1 MIDFTN
7 CKRIISRAYN
17 GANGKKIAV
26 EYNGEDYML
35 KFPPS
40 GQDKPTELSYTN
52 SCISEYLGS
61 SIFNLI
67 GIEAQE
73 TLLGTYRAGEK
84 LKIVCACKDF
94 TADNIRLYDFC
105 SIKNTVIDSEHGGT
119 GTELEDITETM
130 EKQQFVDPVEL
141 TEHFWNV
148 FVVDALLGNFDRH
161 NGNWGFIVNSET
173 GKARIAPIYDC
184 GSCLLPQAD
193 DNVMKA
199 VLSSEEELDKRIFR
213 FPTSAI
219 QENKRKINYYDFM
232 TIAKNND
239 CNAAIARIY
248 PQIDMEEI
256 KNFIYKTE
264 GIDELQK
271 DFYAYYIGAR
281 YDKILTP
288 AYDIIIEQRNRL
300 TIK

>member
-67 GIEAQE
+67 GIEAQK
-73 TLLGTYRAGEK
+73 TLLGTYRVGEK

-130 EKQQFVDPVEL
+130 EKQQFVDPLEL

-232 TIAKNND
+232 TSAKNDD
-239 CNAAIARIY
+239 CNAAIERIY

-256 KNFIYKTE
+256 KDFIYKTE